1 MTDERDERRR
11 PERPEYRVYRSRRRL
26 LDRLR
31 PPRDLGRLGGLRD
44 LRRPRKRAPEE
55 PRVPGRR
62 PQIDWKRVL
71 KWIGVAVGA
80 WLLLSLVLFFVSSQL
95 EQSATER
102 AERALS
108 GGGNLVTGSTV
119 LVLGSDERSK
129 ETAEPGSGGP
139 GRADSV
145 MLLRV
150 GVGSV
155 RKLSI
160 LRDSY
165 SEIPGHLPQ
174 KINAAYAIGGTA
186 LMIETV
192 EQFMGNDLRINHV
205 VEINFEDFPELIDAL
220 GGIDVDVQRRI
231 CAPPFGNFPRGIRL
245 GKGDHHLNGRRA
257 LGFARVRKN
266 PCNPEEDDRARAKRQ
281 QQVLGAIRSRLLSP
295 VTFFRLPWVS
305 WQAPKTVR
313 TDMAGPNLFALF
325 GDLVTGGAGKTRVLE
340 PTCLGCGPGS
350 SAVVSPEAKRREV
363 RRLLGD

>member
-1 MTDERDERRR
+1 MNDERDERRP

-31 PPRDLGRLGGLRD
+31 PPRDLGGLRD
-44 LRRPRKRAPEE
+44 LRRRRERAPKEE
-55 PRVPGRR
+55 PEVPGRR
-62 PQIDWKRVL
+62 RAIDWKRVL
-71 KWIGVAVGA
+71 KWVGVAVGT
-80 WLLLSLVLFFVSSQL
+80 WLLLSLVLFLVSSQL

-139 GRADSV
+139 GRADSI
-145 MLLRV
+145 MLLHV
-150 GVGSV
+150 GAGSV

-165 SEIPGHLPQ
+165 AQIPGHLPQ
-174 KINAAYAIGGTA
+174 KINAAYAIGGAA

-192 EQFMGNDLRINHV
+192 EDFVGNGLKINHV
-205 VEINFEDFPELIDAL
+205 VEVNFADFPELIDDL
-220 GGIDVDVQRRI
+220 GGINVNVRRRI
-231 CAPPFGNFPRGIRL
+231 CAPPFGNFPRGIHL
-245 GKGDHHLNGRRA
+245 GKGKHHLNGRRA

-266 PCNPEEDDRARAKRQ
+266 PCNPAEDDRARAKRQ
-281 QQVLGAIRSRLLSP
+281 QQVLAAIRSRLLSP
-295 VTFFRLPWVS
+295 ITFFRLPWVS

-340 PTCLGCGPGS
+340 PTCLGCGPLN
-350 SAVVSPEAKRREV
+350 SAIVSPEAKRREV

>member
-1 MTDERDERRR
+1 MTDQGDERGR

-26 LDRLR
+26 RDRLR
-31 PPRDLGRLGGLRD
+31 PPGGLDRLRD
-44 LRRPRKRAPEE
+44 LRPRREKAPEK
-55 PRVPGRR
+55 PGLPGRR
-62 PQIDWKRVL
+62 LPLTRKRVL
-71 KWIGVAVGA
+71 KWVGVAVAA
-80 WLLLSLVLFFVSSQL
+80 WLLLSLVLFLVSAQL

-119 LVLGSDERSK
+119 LVLGSDQRSK

-139 GRADSV
+139 GRADSI
-145 MLLRV
+145 MLLHV
-150 GVGSV
+150 GAGSV

-165 SEIPGHLPQ
+165 AEIPGHLPQ
-174 KINAAYAIGGTA
+174 KINAAYAIGGAA
-186 LMIETV
+186 LTIETV
-192 EQFMGNDLRINHV
+192 ERFMGNGLRINHI

-220 GGIDVDVQRRI
+220 GGIDVDVEGRI
-231 CAPPFGNFPRGIRL
+231 CAPPFGNFPRGIHL

-257 LGFARVRKN
+257 LGFARVRHN
-266 PCNPEEDDRARAKRQ
+266 PCNPREDDRARAARQ
-281 QQVLGAIRSRLLSP
+281 QQVLAAIRLRLLSP

-313 TDMAGPNLFALF
+313 TDMAGPNLFGLF
-325 GDLVTGGAGKTRVLE
+325 GDIVTGGPGKTRILQPSQVQSDQSL
-340 PTCLGCGPGS
+340 
-350 SAVVSPEAKRREV
+350 VVSEETKRREV